1 MALPLLRIPVLAFL
15 AGSGLSVWGY
25 HTWTS
30 DSELLQRIEEL
41 EQEKLALQQSIHFLR
56 ERNRVAQIDVLD
68 QEQDSQNR
76 SGIATTFRFQE
87 LDQDGEAL
95 ARAQEFTIDGKLLY
109 VDAQVIKF
117 DDAFLE
123 ESGLEPGSSL
133 LLFRR
138 LFGEFQAPAD
148 GYALDSAPRPPE
160 AYSAEANSGAFSNEL
175 WQNFWDYANRPEVME
190 RTGVR
195 AMHGEAPSMQLE
207 PGQSY
212 QVELRSSGGLSVRAL
227 SGADSPKD

>member
-30 DSELLQRIEEL
+30 DSKLLQRIEEL
-41 EQEKLALQQSIHFLR
+41 EQEQIKLKQRILFLR
-56 ERNRVAQIDVLD
+56 ERNRVAYIDVIE
-68 QEQDSQNR
+68 QESGQDNR
-76 SGIATTFRFQE
+76 SGLRTTFLFHE
-87 LDQDGEAL
+87 LDSEGNPLSQP
-95 ARAQEFTIDGKLLY
+95 REFSIDGTLLY

-123 ESGLEPGSSL
+123 DAGLEPGSSL

-138 LFGEFQAPAD
+138 LFGEYQAPAD
-148 GYALDSAPRPPE
+148 GYALDSSPRPPE
-160 AYSAEANSGAFSNEL
+160 AYSAEAAQGGFSDEL
-175 WQNFWDYANRPEVME
+175 WQNFWDYANRPEVLE

-195 AMHGEAPSMQLE
+195 AMHGEAPSMQLQ
-207 PGQSY
+207 PGRRY
-212 QVELRSSGGLSVRAL
+212 QVELRSSGGLSLNAL
-227 SGADSPKD
+227 PTGE